1 MGMPATRTDWTV
13 DMLDALEDDGQRY
26 ELIDGEL
33 FVTPS
38 PALPHQLVAF
48 VLATRLHHVLAK
60 ERLGT
65 VVMSPSDIRRGDHQR
80 NRVQPDVSVVR
91 GAPGAVRI
99 FPLTLGDVVLA
110 IEVVSPSSKRFD
122 YEIKRTLY
130 LNEGVAEYWIVE
142 PIHRYVTRWR
152 AGATDGERVTDTLT
166 WTMQG
171 LSSPL
176 TITLPELFAEA
187 LD

>member
-1 MGMPATRTDWTV
+1 MAMPATRTDWTV

-38 PALPHQLVAF
+38 PAFAHQRVAIALAMRLYQ
-48 VLATRLHHVLAK
+48 VLLQEHV
-60 ERLGT
+60 GT
-65 VVMSPSDIRRGDHQR
+65 LMMSPSDVRRGDYRR
-80 NRVQPDVSVVR
+80 NRVQPDVFVLR
-91 GAPGAVRI
+91 GAPGDART
-99 FPLTLGDVVLA
+99 FPLSLSDVILA
-110 IEVVSPSSKRFD
+110 IEVVSPSSKRLD
-122 YEIKRTLY
+122 YEIKRALY

-142 PIHRYVTRWR
+142 PMHRYLTRWR
-152 AGATDGERVTDTLT
+152 TGATDGERITDSVT
-166 WTMQG
+166 WTMDG

-176 TITLPELFAEA
+176 TILLPELFAEA